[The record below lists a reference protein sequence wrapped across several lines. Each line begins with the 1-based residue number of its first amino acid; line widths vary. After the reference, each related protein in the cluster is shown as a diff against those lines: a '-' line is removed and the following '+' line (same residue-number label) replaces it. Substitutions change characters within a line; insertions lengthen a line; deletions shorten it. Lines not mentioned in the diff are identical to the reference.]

1 MWHHAT
7 ATGTICTVAART
19 DPVGIKLRTHF
30 SAYNPR
36 LNPNKKRPTKG
47 GPEYAGAPE
56 RTRTSDARFRK
67 PTLYPLSYGG
77 KKDADKQLCYLNTP
91 LLHSI

>member
-1 MWHHAT
+1 M
-7 ATGTICTVAART
+7 
-19 DPVGIKLRTHF
+19 
-30 SAYNPR
+30 PR
-36 LNPNKKRPTKG
+36 CDHIVTKVRKWAWKKKEKIAKAVDELG
-47 GPEYAGAPE
+47 KSGAPE

-91 LLHSI
+91 LLHST

>member
-19 DPVGIKLRTHF
+19 DPVGIKLRTRF
-30 SAYNPR
+30 SAY
-36 LNPNKKRPTKG
+36 
-47 GPEYAGAPE
+47 
-56 RTRTSDARFRK
+56 
-67 PTLYPLSYGG
+67 TLYPLSYGG
-77 KKDADKQLCYLNTP
+77 KKDADKQLCYLNPP

>member
-1 MWHHAT
+1 MGARLS
-7 ATGTICTVAART
+7 AGSICTVVART
-19 DPVGIKLRTHF
+19 DPVGIKLRTRF
-30 SAYNPR
+30 SAYNPAIG
-36 LNPNKKRPTKG
+36 LIPKKRPTKG